1 MGELETI
8 RLPVGQFSVGDLD
21 RLVFVMD
28 DDKPSSTF
36 AQVTFKNLKFFELK
50 PVKSPKGFSG
60 SKSRVGLSS
69 DK

>member
-1 MGELETI
+1 M
-8 RLPVGQFSVGDLD
+8 D